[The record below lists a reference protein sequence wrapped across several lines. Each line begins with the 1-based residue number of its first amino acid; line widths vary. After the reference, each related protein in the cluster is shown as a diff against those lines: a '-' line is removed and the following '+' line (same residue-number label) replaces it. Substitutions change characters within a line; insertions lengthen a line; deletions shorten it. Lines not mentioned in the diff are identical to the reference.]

1 MTPAEYVID
10 QFKAKLR
17 ERVDKTSALINAGV
31 DDFARYRE
39 LVGELRAYSAA
50 LADAKEALKAVT
62 EPFDDE

>member
-1 MTPAEYVID
+1 MTPAEYVVD
-10 QFKAKLR
+10 LFKAKLR
-17 ERVDKTSALINAGV
+17 DRIERTTHLVNLGV

-50 LADAKEALKAVT
+50 LSDAKEALKAVT